1 MGKVFLAKDL
11 KTGKKVAVKIL
22 KDENQWKREKEILNQ
37 LKNIKGIPKLFL
49 AENTKDHF
57 LVMEYI
63 KGQSLKT
70 YKTVHGKIS
79 EKTLILLMYKVC
91 KVLEQ
96 VHKRGVVHMDLKPEN
111 IILHPSGRLYLID
124 FGASSMK
131 GDFLTGYGTRI
142 YASKRQT
149 KAGERAEF
157 FMDVYS
163 IGKIIQLNTEQN
175 KKYPIENI
183 IQKCLCEDEKKNYQ
197 SARDIK
203 RDLRKIVWKSRSE
216 KSVVFLACIGMI
228 GIFGFTDSHK
238 EEKLKVQSVKTYED
252 FYKKGMVYFYGN
264 ERTEKDLTLAGQYFK
279 KEETNK
285 KKTEAYLLLIEV
297 LNDPE
302 KEVKQDELVSALE
315 ICQKDVHDFWL
326 AYFFI
331 DHYILWQ
338 EKLPEFV
345 VKKAEKLLYKTE
357 KFRLKEEQKKML
369 EKQKINLYEIKAKRG
384 DDKLFFQETD
394 RVFHEKLE
402 KNEAWEIYER
412 KLSYLREKSVNIEN
426 EYERF
431 IKHYPKVMEAYI
443 EYGIYLCQKNQIEKA
458 KDVYLQGLKQTG
470 MTSNRAKAL
479 RRKLGL

>member
-216 KSVVFLACIGMI
+216 KI
-228 GIFGFTDSHK
+228 
-238 EEKLKVQSVKTYED
+238 
-252 FYKKGMVYFYGN
+252 
-264 ERTEKDLTLAGQYFK
+264 
-279 KEETNK
+279 
-285 KKTEAYLLLIEV
+285 
-297 LNDPE
+297 
-302 KEVKQDELVSALE
+302 
-315 ICQKDVHDFWL
+315 
-326 AYFFI
+326 
-331 DHYILWQ
+331 
-338 EKLPEFV
+338 
-345 VKKAEKLLYKTE
+345 
-357 KFRLKEEQKKML
+357 
-369 EKQKINLYEIKAKRG
+369 
-384 DDKLFFQETD
+384 
-394 RVFHEKLE
+394 
-402 KNEAWEIYER
+402 
-412 KLSYLREKSVNIEN
+412 
-426 EYERF
+426 
-431 IKHYPKVMEAYI
+431 
-443 EYGIYLCQKNQIEKA
+443 
-458 KDVYLQGLKQTG
+458 
-470 MTSNRAKAL
+470 
-479 RRKLGL
+479 

>member
-1 MGKVFLAKDL
+1 MSKITNKLNLPKQLVDL
-11 KTGKKVAVKIL
+11 ISSDYQPKEHQYSCTTIL
-22 KDENQWKREKEILNQ
+22 KPTRQVILERRHNDEIEQDVSEMVWCIFGIL
-37 LKNIKGIPKLFL
+37 
-49 AENTKDHF
+49 AHS
-57 LVMEYI
+57 V
-63 KGQSLKT
+63 
-70 YKTVHGKIS
+70 
-79 EKTLILLMYKVC
+79 
-91 KVLEQ
+91 
-96 VHKRGVVHMDLKPEN
+96 
-111 IILHPSGRLYLID
+111 
-124 FGASSMK
+124 
-131 GDFLTGYGTRI
+131 
-142 YASKRQT
+142 
-149 KAGERAEF
+149 
-157 FMDVYS
+157 
-163 IGKIIQLNTEQN
+163 
-175 KKYPIENI
+175 IENS
-183 IQKCLCEDEKKNYQ
+183 QEDVGQ
-197 SARDIK
+197 
-203 RDLRKIVWKSRSE
+203 
-216 KSVVFLACIGMI
+216 F
-228 GIFGFTDSHK
+228 K

-315 ICQKDVHDFWL
+315 ICQKDVHDFWS

>member
-96 VHKRGVVHMDLKPEN
+96 VHKRGVVHMDLKP
-111 IILHPSGRLYLID
+111 
-124 FGASSMK
+124 
-131 GDFLTGYGTRI
+131 
-142 YASKRQT
+142 
-149 KAGERAEF
+149 
-157 FMDVYS
+157 
-163 IGKIIQLNTEQN
+163 
-175 KKYPIENI
+175 ENI

-315 ICQKDVHDFWL
+315 ICQKDVHDFWS

>member
-96 VHKRGVVHMDLKPEN
+96 VHKRRVVHMDLKPEN

-163 IGKIIQLNTEQN
+163 IG
-175 KKYPIENI
+175 
-183 IQKCLCEDEKKNYQ
+183 
-197 SARDIK
+197 
-203 RDLRKIVWKSRSE
+203 
-216 KSVVFLACIGMI
+216 
-228 GIFGFTDSHK
+228 
-238 EEKLKVQSVKTYED
+238 
-252 FYKKGMVYFYGN
+252 
-264 ERTEKDLTLAGQYFK
+264 
-279 KEETNK
+279 
-285 KKTEAYLLLIEV
+285 
-297 LNDPE
+297 
-302 KEVKQDELVSALE
+302 
-315 ICQKDVHDFWL
+315 
-326 AYFFI
+326 
-331 DHYILWQ
+331 
-338 EKLPEFV
+338 
-345 VKKAEKLLYKTE
+345 
-357 KFRLKEEQKKML
+357 
-369 EKQKINLYEIKAKRG
+369 
-384 DDKLFFQETD
+384 
-394 RVFHEKLE
+394 
-402 KNEAWEIYER
+402 
-412 KLSYLREKSVNIEN
+412 
-426 EYERF
+426 
-431 IKHYPKVMEAYI
+431 
-443 EYGIYLCQKNQIEKA
+443 
-458 KDVYLQGLKQTG
+458 
-470 MTSNRAKAL
+470 
-479 RRKLGL
+479 